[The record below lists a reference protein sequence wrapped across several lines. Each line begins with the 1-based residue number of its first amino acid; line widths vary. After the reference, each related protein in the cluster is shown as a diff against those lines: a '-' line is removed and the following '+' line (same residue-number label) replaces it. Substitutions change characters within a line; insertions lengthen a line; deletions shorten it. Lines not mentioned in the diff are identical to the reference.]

1 LQHCALRAA
10 VICNRRYAN
19 LASRNEFK
27 NAMTTAH
34 AEIHEPGLLASLL
47 NDDVFHPAEPQSLDQ
62 IGISPIVIETLIC
75 KYLLQIGSTSGRDI
89 AQRLCLPFGILEDVL
104 LSLRSRQVLVHQGQA
119 ALNDY
124 CYALTEQGMSRAR
137 SAMQACS
144 YVGPVPVPLDDYLT
158 SVEAQTIRA
167 EAARREQLN
176 AAFRGISIEPEL
188 LDLLGPAVN
197 SAAGLF
203 LYGAPGN
210 GKTTIAKRITHCFG
224 QHIWIPRTLIEDGQF
239 IKLFDAAC
247 HEAVE
252 ESEESIFKTAHV
264 DARWIKIRRP
274 TVLVGGELTMDNL
287 EIRHD
292 PVSNVGEA
300 SIQLKSNCGCLLI
313 DDFGRQRIDPTELLN
328 RWIVP
333 LETRHDF
340 LTLSTGKKIRV
351 PFEQLIIFST
361 NLEPTD
367 LADEAFLRRIPYK
380 IEVKDPTLAEF
391 TKLFEA
397 ACGALGCRFFP
408 EAVHYLIQTHYAPHG
423 RPLRRCHPRDLLL
436 QIKNYCAYYGRP
448 MELRP
453 DYLDRV
459 VKSYFTAVAAPVAA
473 ASQGVSVRSA
483 RNTHPPSEMR
493 NSISTIGSPKPAQ
506 SRTTGLSL

>member
-1 LQHCALRAA
+1 METVQADMR
-10 VICNRRYAN
+10 
-19 LASRNEFK
+19 
-27 NAMTTAH
+27 
-34 AEIHEPGLLASLL
+34 EPGLLASLL

-62 IGISPIVIETLIC
+62 TGISPIVIETLIC

-104 LSLRSRQVLVHQGQA
+104 LALRSRQVLVHQGQA
-119 ALNDY
+119 AVNDY
-124 CYALTEQGMSRAR
+124 CYALTEQGISRAR
-137 SAMQACS
+137 AATQACS
-144 YVGPVPVPLDDYLT
+144 YVGPVPVPLDDYVM

-167 EAARREQLN
+167 EPARREQL
-176 AAFRGISIEPEL
+176 AVAFRGISVEPEL
-188 LDLLGPAVN
+188 FDQLGPAIN

-210 GKTTIAKRITHCFG
+210 GKTTIAKKITLCFG
-224 QHIWIPRTLIEDGQF
+224 QHIWIPRVLTEDGQF
-239 IKLFDAAC
+239 IKLYDAAC

-252 ESEESIFKTAHV
+252 DSEESIFKTAHV
-264 DARWIKIRRP
+264 DTRWIKIRRP
-274 TVLVGGELTMDNL
+274 TVVVGGELTMDNL

-292 PVSNVGEA
+292 PVSNVSEA

-313 DDFGRQRIDPTELLN
+313 DDFGRQRIDAAELLN

-333 LETRHDF
+333 LESRHDF
-340 LTLSTGKKIRV
+340 LTLSTGKKIQV

-361 NLEPTD
+361 NLEPLD

-380 IEVKDPTLAEF
+380 IEIKDPTLTEF
-391 TKLFEA
+391 AKLFEA
-397 ACGALGCRFFP
+397 SCQTFGCRFFP
-408 EAVHYLIQTHYAPHG
+408 EAVRYLIETHYTPHG

-436 QIKNYCAYYGRP
+436 QIKNFCLYSGRP

-459 VKSYFTAVAAPVAA
+459 VKSYFTAVAALERGA
-473 ASQGVSVRSA
+473 
-483 RNTHPPSEMR
+483 
-493 NSISTIGSPKPAQ
+493 
-506 SRTTGLSL
+506 SRTTPESAKPADSDSTLCNSKSNSESPTGSST